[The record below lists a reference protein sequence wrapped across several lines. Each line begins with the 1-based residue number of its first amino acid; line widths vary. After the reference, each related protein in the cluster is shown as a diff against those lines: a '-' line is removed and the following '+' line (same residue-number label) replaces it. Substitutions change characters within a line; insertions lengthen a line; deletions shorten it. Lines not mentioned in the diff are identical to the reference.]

1 VAAFE
6 PSVTKLAVSVDASG
20 STDPD
25 GSVQSYQWSWG
36 DGASGVGETASHTY
50 AEAGTYTVTLTV
62 TDNDGVS
69 STTRTDVT
77 AVANRNPVAEF
88 ETSVDDLALSVD
100 ASASVDPDGSMASYE
115 WLWGDGASGTGAT
128 ASHTY
133 TEAGTYTVTLTVT
146 DDDGSTDT
154 SSAEVSVTAPLFL
167 ARDSF
172 DRTVSGGIGTAEVG
186 GAWTPVGNTSR
197 LSVSGGSAGF
207 RHDAK
212 GNQDEANLTSVSTT
226 SADLTVTLWADNAAT
241 GGGLPVSISARRL
254 DPLNRYDARV
264 RFIEGDKVG
273 VALTAQKGSTTTTFL
288 ASEVTLPGT
297 YPAGT
302 KLSVR
307 LQTIGESPTTIRV
320 KAWTWGVA
328 EPASWL
334 IERTDSHAALQVP
347 GQIGL
352 RTYLSAS
359 ATLVPVTVRFDD
371 LQVVGFKP

>member
-1 VAAFE
+1 
-6 PSVTKLAVSVDASG
+6 
-20 STDPD
+20 
-25 GSVQSYQWSWG
+25 
-36 DGASGVGETASHTY
+36 
-50 AEAGTYTVTLTV
+50 
-62 TDNDGVS
+62 
-69 STTRTDVT
+69 
-77 AVANRNPVAEF
+77 
-88 ETSVDDLALSVD
+88 
-100 ASASVDPDGSMASYE
+100 
-115 WLWGDGASGTGAT
+115 
-128 ASHTY
+128 
-133 TEAGTYTVTLTVT
+133 VTLTVT